1 MIIEKKFGFEP
12 IRLKKNVST
21 DRIRALKDEARAF
34 SGYFSYYRKKQREDE
49 ALRLVG
55 LKEE

>member
-1 MIIEKKFGFEP
+1 MNLEKILSFEP

-21 DRIRALKDEARAF
+21 DRIRALKDESWTA
-34 SGYFSYYRKKQREDE
+34 SGYFSYYREKQRVDE

-55 LKEE
+55 LEE